1 LTDAISGNA
10 IVKKATRIFV
20 VIGAILLA
28 APLHA
33 EFGVE
38 HPDEVGVTNPSDF
51 SWRAYREAMDR
62 FPERIGIICHNAY
75 ELDKAGDHK
84 DAFMF
89 FSECAERGNPPSM
102 INLAQFYDMGW
113 GVPVSAEQST
123 AWLRR
128 AAERDY
134 SAAQYEYGLALLRGH
149 GCVRDESQARLWI
162 EKAAAQ
168 GDRDAIALMRER
180 FSAPGY

>member
-1 LTDAISGNA
+1 MFSRRRPCFARCSLALFFGWDWQHRRSTPNSATEDATA
-10 IVKKATRIFV
+10 F
-20 VIGAILLA
+20 
-28 APLHA
+28 
-33 EFGVE
+33 
-38 HPDEVGVTNPSDF
+38 GVTNPSDF
-51 SWRAYREAMDR
+51 SWRAFREAMDR

-75 ELDKAGDHK
+75 ELDKSGDHK

-89 FSECAERGNPPSM
+89 FRECAERGNPPSM

-113 GVPVSAEQST
+113 GAPASAEQST

-128 AAERDY
+128 AAEKNY
-134 SAAQYEYGLALLRGH
+134 SAGQYEYGLALLRGH
-149 GCVRDESQARLWI
+149 GVPRDEILAKVWL

-168 GDRDAIALMRER
+168 GDRDAMALLRTR